1 MDLTSPQPS
10 SQRFPGFPG
19 QREGTGVPTHKH
31 THRKQPGMSERGWSR
46 GRAGEGGSKSRNCWG
61 LSGLKQ
67 GQLQDG
73 GKVWKERQQGE
84 E

>member
-1 MDLTSPQPS
+1 ME
-10 SQRFPGFPG
+10 PG
-19 QREGTGVPTHKH
+19 QG
-31 THRKQPGMSERGWSR
+31 R
-46 GRAGEGGSKSRNCWG
+46 GRGVQQKLLRG